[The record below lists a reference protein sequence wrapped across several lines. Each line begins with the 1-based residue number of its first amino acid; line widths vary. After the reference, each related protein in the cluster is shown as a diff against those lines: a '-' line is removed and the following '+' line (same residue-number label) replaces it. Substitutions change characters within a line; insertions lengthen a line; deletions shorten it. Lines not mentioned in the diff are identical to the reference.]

1 MTEVE
6 KRWGRVVAF
15 GGSGALILALGMA
28 FWLPNE
34 LRDGIAED
42 RHQSSTVGLKA
53 APAPNLPGRL
63 DGNSVGTANNVR
75 RAEVVEKWRFVG
87 DSITSGA
94 MTRIPSEEELQQM
107 GFQGAPEET
116 TP

>member
-1 MTEVE
+1 VTEVE
-6 KRWGRVVAF
+6 KRWGRLVGM
-15 GGSGALILALGMA
+15 GGTGALVLALGLV
-28 FWLPNE
+28 FWVPFE

-42 RHQSSTVGLKA
+42 RQQSSTRGLEA

-75 RAEVVEKWRFVG
+75 RTEVVERWRFVG
-87 DSITSGA
+87 DSIKSGE
-94 MTRIPSEEELQQM
+94 MTRVPTEAELQEN
-107 GFQGAPEET
+107 GLHNGPEET